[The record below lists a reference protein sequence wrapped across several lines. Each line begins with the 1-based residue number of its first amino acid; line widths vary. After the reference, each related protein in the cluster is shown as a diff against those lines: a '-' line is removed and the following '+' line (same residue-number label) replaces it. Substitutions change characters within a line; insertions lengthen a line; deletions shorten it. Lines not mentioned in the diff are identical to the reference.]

1 MERYDDVAEIDPDQ
15 LITDIH
21 QGQVD
26 LSILADWLA
35 RNSKPEIPNVLLSAL
50 AVLHTRINQLSPSL
64 ARH

>member
-1 MERYDDVAEIDPDQ
+1 MEDYDDVTEIDAEE

-26 LSILADWLA
+26 LSILAGWLA
-35 RNSKPEIPNVLLSAL
+35 RDSKPEIPNIILYAL

>member
-1 MERYDDVAEIDPDQ
+1 MEGYDDVTEMAPEQ
-15 LITDIH
+15 VITDIH

-26 LSILADWLA
+26 LSILAEWLA
-35 RNSKPEIPNVLLSAL
+35 RNSKPDIPNIILYAL